1 MSAYDN
7 KYWSHRIAQ
16 LAEKV
21 PETDDLSFFTSEVYR
36 DFTEQGVKDLICGT
50 CTYLRTLGY
59 DISEA
64 QEKERISDMV
74 VTMSTDKNMTAC
86 TNGDSMIIGVNNPLV
101 KYFPNREL
109 RHYAI
114 QGLRV
119 HETAHVLF
127 TDFKTIDMWQA
138 ALSNGNWWPVVP
150 DHAQDPEGAELTQV
164 LSKKEFSKSFAAIA
178 GRLENAI
185 EDGFIEREIKEMYK
199 GLATTEL
206 CTTNDAQLSMAS
218 TFGEF
223 LKAGRSAYS
232 AMFQQVLMYAKY
244 DITMVDDMPEQY
256 SDVFDACMEVVD
268 DVKCERD
275 AKKRLCGVNEI
286 CCILYPLFKEMLTE
300 ESEKQNQQSS
310 GSGNGKPGNGNGG
323 SGSSQNSQGQQNGNG
338 GSQGGSGGSQSNSGN
353 GNGNG
358 NGGSG
363 SSQNSQGQ
371 QNGNG
376 GSQGGSGDSQ
386 SNSGNGNGNGNG
398 GSGSSQ
404 NSQGQQ
410 NGNSGS
416 QGGSGG
422 SQSNSGNGNGNG
434 NGDSGSSQNSQGQ
447 QNGNSGSQS
456 GSSDSQNNSG
466 NGNGN
471 GNGVGSMTAEQLS
484 EALKEA
490 VKQIKQAAK
499 NVGVNNLPDRHNNS
513 ITSQAGKNEDA
524 KKRERSKQGSDNAN
538 GKSNGDSIANAPGA
552 NSGKSDLS
560 AAKCDIE
567 AIERE
572 RKRNVATA
580 QANNEANDKL
590 RQEGKE
596 VGREIG
602 TNIYV
607 RRAAEVPQ
615 SNIETYNRLSA
626 GLLSITKNLERRLKT
641 TIRDEENDDTV
652 AGLPMGSRVE
662 ARLAYHQDGKIFSRK
677 NFPRDNPRLAVGYLC
692 DESGSMSKTA
702 ISASVRTAIILQ
714 DLCERMELPCYI
726 CGFTTEDLKG
736 VDIITYVDMNVDG
749 KDKYRTTGMAS
760 RGGTPTVPAMKY
772 MGKKL
777 MKDSTEK
784 KILIVST
791 DGCSGRG
798 YGETVRDVIKK
809 LQHDGVMVIGAGIG
823 DSKPRIQEEFGSNFL
838 DISNLDAMPKI
849 LCNIVKK
856 NLV

>member
-21 PETDDLSFFTSEVYR
+21 PETDDLSFFASEAYR

-59 DISEA
+59 DITKE
-64 QEKERISDMV
+64 QEEERINDMV
-74 VTMSTDKNMTAC
+74 VMMSTDENMTAC
-86 TNGDSMIIGVNNPLV
+86 TNGDSMIIGVNSSLV

-127 TDFKTIDMWQA
+127 TDFKTIDMWQG

-150 DHAQDPEGAELTQV
+150 DHAQDPDGAELTQV

-178 GRLENAI
+178 GRLQNAI

-223 LKAGRSAYS
+223 LKAGHSAYS

-256 SDVFDACMEVVD
+256 SDIFDACMEVVD

-275 AKKRLCGVNEI
+275 VKKRLCGVNEL
-286 CCILYPLFKEMLTE
+286 CCILYPLFKEMLTKN
-300 ESEKQNQQSS
+300 SEKQNQQSS
-310 GSGNGKPGNGNGG
+310 GSGNGKPGN
-323 SGSSQNSQGQQNGNG
+323 SGFGLPQNSQGQQNGSNG
-338 GSQGGSGGSQSNSGN
+338 QSDPNQNGNGSQNGSGNAQNNSSN

-358 NGGSG
+358 NS
-363 SSQNSQGQ
+363 
-371 QNGNG
+371 
-376 GSQGGSGDSQ
+376 
-386 SNSGNGNGNGNG
+386 
-398 GSGSSQ
+398 
-404 NSQGQQ
+404 
-410 NGNSGS
+410 
-416 QGGSGG
+416 
-422 SQSNSGNGNGNG
+422 
-434 NGDSGSSQNSQGQ
+434 
-447 QNGNSGSQS
+447 
-456 GSSDSQNNSG
+456 
-466 NGNGN
+466 
-471 GNGVGSMTAEQLS
+471 VGSMTAEQLS

-490 VKQIKQAAK
+490 VKQIEQAAK
-499 NVGVNNLPDRHNNS
+499 NVGVNNLPDRHSNS
-513 ITSQAGKNEDA
+513 ITNQAGKNAEA
-524 KKRERSKQGSDNAN
+524 KKRESGKQGSGNNAN
-538 GKSNGDSIANAPGA
+538 GNENGNSNSNSIANAPGA

-560 AAKCDIE
+560 AAKCDIK
-567 AIERE
+567 AIEKA
-572 RKRNVATA
+572 RKKEIATA
-580 QANNEANDKL
+580 QANNEANNQL
-590 RQEGKE
+590 AQEGAKI
-596 VGREIG
+596 GGEIG
-602 TNIYV
+602 TKISV

-615 SNIETYNRLSA
+615 SNIDTYNRLSA
-626 GLLSITKNLERRLKT
+626 GLLSVTKNLERRLKT
-641 TIRDEENDDTV
+641 TIRDEENDDAV

-692 DESGSMSKTA
+692 DESGSMSDKA
-702 ISASVRTAIILQ
+702 IAASVRTAIILQ

-726 CGFTTEDLKG
+726 CGFTTG
-736 VDIITYVDMNVDG
+736 GYSGSVDIITYVDKNVDG

>member
-86 TNGDSMIIGVNNPLV
+86 TDGDSMIIGVNNPLV

-178 GRLENAI
+178 GRIENAI

-371 QNGNG
+371 QNGN
-376 GSQGGSGDSQ
+376 
-386 SNSGNGNGNGNG
+386 
-398 GSGSSQ
+398 
-404 NSQGQQ
+404 
-410 NGNSGS
+410 SGS
-416 QGGSGG
+416 QG
-422 SQSNSGNGNGNG
+422 
-434 NGDSGSSQNSQGQ
+434 
-447 QNGNSGSQS
+447 
-456 GSSDSQNNSG
+456 GSSDSQNNSGNG

-490 VKQIKQAAK
+490 VKQIEQAAK

-626 GLLSITKNLERRLKT
+626 GLLSITKNLERRLKA

-791 DGCSGRG
+791 DGCSGQG

-823 DSKPRIQEEFGSNFL
+823 DSKPRIQEEFGSNYL

>member
-21 PETDDLSFFTSEVYR
+21 PETDDLSFFSSEAYR

-59 DISEA
+59 DITKE
-64 QEKERISDMV
+64 QEEERINDMV
-74 VTMSTDKNMTAC
+74 VMMSTDENMTAC
-86 TNGDSMIIGVNNPLV
+86 TNGDSMIIGVNSSLV

-127 TDFKTIDMWQA
+127 TDFKTIDMWLG
-138 ALSNGNWWPVVP
+138 ALRNGNWWPVVP
-150 DHAQDPEGAELTQV
+150 DHAQDPDGAELTQV

-206 CTTNDAQLSMAS
+206 CTTNDAMLSMAS

-256 SDVFDACMEVVD
+256 SDIFDACMEVVD

-275 AKKRLCGVNEI
+275 VKKRLCGVNEL

-310 GSGNGKPGNGNGG
+310 GSGNGKPGNGNSG

-398 GSGSSQ
+398 GS
-404 NSQGQQ
+404 
-410 NGNSGS
+410 

-434 NGDSGSSQNSQGQ
+434 
-447 QNGNSGSQS
+447 
-456 GSSDSQNNSG
+456 
-466 NGNGN
+466 
-471 GNGVGSMTAEQLS
+471 
-484 EALKEA
+484 
-490 VKQIKQAAK
+490 
-499 NVGVNNLPDRHNNS
+499 
-513 ITSQAGKNEDA
+513 
-524 KKRERSKQGSDNAN
+524 
-538 GKSNGDSIANAPGA
+538 
-552 NSGKSDLS
+552 
-560 AAKCDIE
+560 
-567 AIERE
+567 
-572 RKRNVATA
+572 
-580 QANNEANDKL
+580 
-590 RQEGKE
+590 
-596 VGREIG
+596 
-602 TNIYV
+602 
-607 RRAAEVPQ
+607 
-615 SNIETYNRLSA
+615 
-626 GLLSITKNLERRLKT
+626 
-641 TIRDEENDDTV
+641 
-652 AGLPMGSRVE
+652 
-662 ARLAYHQDGKIFSRK
+662 
-677 NFPRDNPRLAVGYLC
+677 
-692 DESGSMSKTA
+692 TA
-702 ISASVRTAIILQ
+702 IPALRRTLK
-714 DLCERMELPCYI
+714 DSRMVTAALRVAPV
-726 CGFTTEDLKG
+726 TL
-736 VDIITYVDMNVDG
+736 
-749 KDKYRTTGMAS
+749 RTIPETGMETA
-760 RGGTPTVPAMKY
+760 TVSV
-772 MGKKL
+772 L
-777 MKDSTEK
+777 
-784 KILIVST
+784 
-791 DGCSGRG
+791 
-798 YGETVRDVIKK
+798 
-809 LQHDGVMVIGAGIG
+809 
-823 DSKPRIQEEFGSNFL
+823 
-838 DISNLDAMPKI
+838 
-849 LCNIVKK
+849 
-856 NLV
+856 

>member
-21 PETDDLSFFTSEVYR
+21 PETDDLSFFASEAYR

-59 DISEA
+59 DITKE
-64 QEKERISDMV
+64 QEEERINDMV
-74 VTMSTDKNMTAC
+74 VMMSTDKNMTAC

-376 GSQGGSGDSQ
+376 GSQGGSGGSQ

-410 NGNSGS
+410 NGNGGS
-416 QGGSGG
+416 QG
-422 SQSNSGNGNGNG
+422 
-434 NGDSGSSQNSQGQ
+434 
-447 QNGNSGSQS
+447 

-777 MKDSTEK
+777 LKDSTEK

-791 DGCSGRG
+791 DGCSGQG

>member
-21 PETDDLSFFTSEVYR
+21 PETDDLSFFASEAYR

-59 DISEA
+59 DITKE
-64 QEKERISDMV
+64 QEEERINDMV
-74 VTMSTDKNMTAC
+74 VMMSTDENMTAC
-86 TNGDSMIIGVNNPLV
+86 TNGNSMIIGVNSSLV
-101 KYFPNREL
+101 NYFPNREL

-127 TDFKTIDMWQA
+127 TDFKTIDMWLS
-138 ALSNGNWWPVVP
+138 ALRNGNWWPVVP
-150 DHAQDPEGAELTQV
+150 DHAQDPDGAELTQV

-206 CTTNDAQLSMAS
+206 CTTNDAMLSMAS

-256 SDVFDACMEVVD
+256 SDIFDACMEVVD

-275 AKKRLCGVNEI
+275 VKKRLCGVNEL
-286 CCILYPLFKEMLTE
+286 CCILYPLFKEMLTKNT
-300 ESEKQNQQSS
+300 EKQNQQSS
-310 GSGNGKPGNGNGG
+310 GSGNGKPGN
-323 SGSSQNSQGQQNGNG
+323 SGFGLPQNSQGQQNG
-338 GSQGGSGGSQSNSGN
+338 SQNGSGNAQNNSSN

-358 NGGSG
+358 NSV
-363 SSQNSQGQ
+363 
-371 QNGNG
+371 
-376 GSQGGSGDSQ
+376 DT
-386 SNSGNGNGNGNG
+386 
-398 GSGSSQ
+398 
-404 NSQGQQ
+404 
-410 NGNSGS
+410 
-416 QGGSGG
+416 
-422 SQSNSGNGNGNG
+422 
-434 NGDSGSSQNSQGQ
+434 
-447 QNGNSGSQS
+447 
-456 GSSDSQNNSG
+456 
-466 NGNGN
+466 
-471 GNGVGSMTAEQLS
+471 MTAEQLS

-490 VKQIKQAAK
+490 VKQIEQAAK
-499 NVGVNNLPDRHNNS
+499 NVGVNNLPDRHSNS
-513 ITSQAGKNEDA
+513 ITNQASKSKDA
-524 KKRERSKQGSDNAN
+524 KKRESGKQGSGNNAN
-538 GKSNGDSIANAPGA
+538 GNGNGNSIANAPGA

-560 AAKCDIE
+560 AAKCDIK
-567 AIERE
+567 AIEKA
-572 RKRNVATA
+572 RKQEIATA
-580 QANNEANDKL
+580 QANNEANNQL
-590 RQEGKE
+590 AQEGAKI
-596 VGREIG
+596 GSEIG
-602 TNIYV
+602 TKISV

-615 SNIETYNRLSA
+615 SNIDTYNRLSA
-626 GLLSITKNLERRLKT
+626 GLLSVTKNLEHRLKT
-641 TIRDEENDDTV
+641 TIRDEENDDAV

-692 DESGSMSKTA
+692 DESGSMSDEA
-702 ISASVRTAIILQ
+702 IAASVRTAIILQ

-726 CGFTTEDLKG
+726 CGFTTG
-736 VDIITYVDMNVDG
+736 GYSGSVDIITYVDKNVDG

>member
-21 PETDDLSFFTSEVYR
+21 PETDDLSFFSSEAYR

-59 DISEA
+59 DITKE
-64 QEKERISDMV
+64 QEEERINDMV
-74 VTMSTDKNMTAC
+74 VMMSTDENMTAC
-86 TNGDSMIIGVNNPLV
+86 TNGDSMIIGVNNSLV

-127 TDFKTIDMWQA
+127 TDFKTIDMWLG
-138 ALSNGNWWPVVP
+138 ALRNGNWWPVVP
-150 DHAQDPEGAELTQV
+150 DHAQDPDGAELTQV

-206 CTTNDAQLSMAS
+206 CTTNDAMLSMAS

-256 SDVFDACMEVVD
+256 SDIFDACMEVVD

-275 AKKRLCGVNEI
+275 VKKRLCGVNEL
-286 CCILYPLFKEMLTE
+286 CCILYPLFKKMLTKN
-300 ESEKQNQQSS
+300 SEKQNQQSS
-310 GSGNGKPGNGNGG
+310 GSGNGKPGN
-323 SGSSQNSQGQQNGNG
+323 SGFGLPQNSHGQQNGSNG
-338 GSQGGSGGSQSNSGN
+338 QSDPN
-353 GNGNG
+353 
-358 NGGSG
+358 
-363 SSQNSQGQ
+363 

-376 GSQGGSGDSQ
+376 SQNGSGNAQ
-386 SNSGNGNGNGNG
+386 NNSSNGNE
-398 GSGSSQ
+398 
-404 NSQGQQ
+404 
-410 NGNSGS
+410 NGNS
-416 QGGSGG
+416 
-422 SQSNSGNGNGNG
+422 
-434 NGDSGSSQNSQGQ
+434 
-447 QNGNSGSQS
+447 
-456 GSSDSQNNSG
+456 
-466 NGNGN
+466 
-471 GNGVGSMTAEQLS
+471 VGSMTAEQLS

-490 VKQIKQAAK
+490 VKQIEQAAK
-499 NVGVNNLPDRHNNS
+499 NVGVNNLPDRHSKS
-513 ITSQAGKNEDA
+513 ITNQAGKNAEA
-524 KKRERSKQGSDNAN
+524 KKRESVKQGSGNNAN
-538 GKSNGDSIANAPGA
+538 GNGNGNSNSNSIANAPGA

-560 AAKCDIE
+560 AAKCDIK
-567 AIERE
+567 AIEKA
-572 RKRNVATA
+572 RKQEIATA
-580 QANNEANDKL
+580 QANNEANNQL
-590 RQEGKE
+590 AQEGAKI
-596 VGREIG
+596 GSEIG
-602 TNIYV
+602 TKISV

-615 SNIETYNRLSA
+615 SNIDTYNRLSA
-626 GLLSITKNLERRLKT
+626 GLLSVTKNLERRLKT
-641 TIRDEENDDTV
+641 TIRDEENDDAV

-692 DESGSMSKTA
+692 DESGSMSDEA
-702 ISASVRTAIILQ
+702 IAASVRTAIILQ

-726 CGFTTEDLKG
+726 CGFTTG
-736 VDIITYVDMNVDG
+736 GYSGCVDIITYVDKNVDG

>member
-21 PETDDLSFFTSEVYR
+21 PETDDLSFFSSEAYR

-59 DISEA
+59 DITKE
-64 QEKERISDMV
+64 QEEERINDMV
-74 VTMSTDKNMTAC
+74 VMMSTDENMTAC
-86 TNGDSMIIGVNNPLV
+86 TNGDSMIIGVNNSLV
-101 KYFPNREL
+101 QYFPNREL

-127 TDFKTIDMWQA
+127 TDFKTIDMWLS
-138 ALSNGNWWPVVP
+138 ALRNGNWWPVVP
-150 DHAQDPEGAELTQV
+150 DHAQYPDGAELTQV

-206 CTTNDAQLSMAS
+206 CTTNDAMLSMAS

-256 SDVFDACMEVVD
+256 SDIFDACMEVVD

-275 AKKRLCGVNEI
+275 VKKRLCGVNEL
-286 CCILYPLFKEMLTE
+286 CCILYPLFKEMLTKNT
-300 ESEKQNQQSS
+300 EKQNQQSS
-310 GSGNGKPGNGNGG
+310 GSGNGKPGN
-323 SGSSQNSQGQQNGNG
+323 SGFGLPQNSQGQQNGSNG
-338 GSQGGSGGSQSNSGN
+338 QSDPNQNGNGSQNGSGNAQNNSSN

-358 NGGSG
+358 NSV
-363 SSQNSQGQ
+363 
-371 QNGNG
+371 
-376 GSQGGSGDSQ
+376 D
-386 SNSGNGNGNGNG
+386 
-398 GSGSSQ
+398 
-404 NSQGQQ
+404 
-410 NGNSGS
+410 
-416 QGGSGG
+416 
-422 SQSNSGNGNGNG
+422 
-434 NGDSGSSQNSQGQ
+434 
-447 QNGNSGSQS
+447 
-456 GSSDSQNNSG
+456 
-466 NGNGN
+466 
-471 GNGVGSMTAEQLS
+471 SMTAEQLS

-490 VKQIKQAAK
+490 VKQIEQAAK
-499 NVGVNNLPDRHNNS
+499 NVGVNNLPDRHSNS
-513 ITSQAGKNEDA
+513 ITNQASKSKDA
-524 KKRERSKQGSDNAN
+524 KKRESGKQGSGNNAN
-538 GKSNGDSIANAPGA
+538 GNGNGNSNSIANAPGA

-560 AAKCDIE
+560 AAKCDIK
-567 AIERE
+567 AIEKA
-572 RKRNVATA
+572 RKQEIATA
-580 QANNEANDKL
+580 QANNEANNQL
-590 RQEGKE
+590 AQEGAKI
-596 VGREIG
+596 GSEIG
-602 TNIYV
+602 TKISV

-615 SNIETYNRLSA
+615 SNIDTYNRLSA
-626 GLLSITKNLERRLKT
+626 GLLSVTKNLERRLKT
-641 TIRDEENDDTV
+641 TIRDEENDDAV

-692 DESGSMSKTA
+692 DESGSMSDEA
-702 ISASVRTAIILQ
+702 IAASVRTAIILQ
-714 DLCERMELPCYI
+714 DLCERMELPCYV
-726 CGFTTEDLKG
+726 CGFTTG
-736 VDIITYVDMNVDG
+736 GYSGSVDIITYVDKNVDG

>member
-7 KYWSHRIAQ
+7 KYWSHRISQ

-21 PETDDLSFFTSEVYR
+21 PETDDLSFFSSEAYR

-59 DISEA
+59 DITKE
-64 QEKERISDMV
+64 QEEERINDMV
-74 VTMSTDKNMTAC
+74 VMMSTDENMTAC
-86 TNGDSMIIGVNNPLV
+86 TNGDSMIIGVNNSLV

-127 TDFKTIDMWQA
+127 TDFKTIDMWLG
-138 ALSNGNWWPVVP
+138 ALRNGNWWPVVP
-150 DHAQDPEGAELTQV
+150 DHAQDPDGAELTQV

-206 CTTNDAQLSMAS
+206 CTTNDAMLSMAS

-256 SDVFDACMEVVD
+256 SDIFDACIEVVD

-275 AKKRLCGVNEI
+275 VKKRLCGVNEL
-286 CCILYPLFKEMLTE
+286 CCILYPLFKEMLTKN
-300 ESEKQNQQSS
+300 SEKQNQQSS
-310 GSGNGKPGNGNGG
+310 GSGNGKPGN
-323 SGSSQNSQGQQNGNG
+323 SGFGLPQNSQGQQNGSNG
-338 GSQGGSGGSQSNSGN
+338 QSDPNQNGNGSQNGSGNAQNNSSN

-358 NGGSG
+358 NS
-363 SSQNSQGQ
+363 
-371 QNGNG
+371 
-376 GSQGGSGDSQ
+376 
-386 SNSGNGNGNGNG
+386 
-398 GSGSSQ
+398 
-404 NSQGQQ
+404 
-410 NGNSGS
+410 
-416 QGGSGG
+416 
-422 SQSNSGNGNGNG
+422 
-434 NGDSGSSQNSQGQ
+434 
-447 QNGNSGSQS
+447 
-456 GSSDSQNNSG
+456 
-466 NGNGN
+466 
-471 GNGVGSMTAEQLS
+471 VGSMTAEQLS
-484 EALKEA
+484 EALKEV
-490 VKQIKQAAK
+490 VKQIEQAAK
-499 NVGVNNLPDRHNNS
+499 NVGVNNLPDRHSNS
-513 ITSQAGKNEDA
+513 ITNQVSKSKDA
-524 KKRERSKQGSDNAN
+524 KKRESGKQGSGDNAN
-538 GKSNGDSIANAPGA
+538 GNGNGNSNSNSNSIANAPGA

-560 AAKCDIE
+560 AAKCDIK
-567 AIERE
+567 AIEKA
-572 RKRNVATA
+572 RKQEIATA
-580 QANNEANDKL
+580 QANNEANNQL
-590 RQEGKE
+590 AQEGAKI
-596 VGREIG
+596 GSEIG
-602 TNIYV
+602 TKISV

-615 SNIETYNRLSA
+615 SNIDTYNRLSA
-626 GLLSITKNLERRLKT
+626 GLLSVTKNLERRLKT
-641 TIRDEENDDTV
+641 TIRDEENDDAV

-692 DESGSMSKTA
+692 DESGSMSDKA
-702 ISASVRTAIILQ
+702 IAASVRTAIILQ

-726 CGFTTEDLKG
+726 CGFTTG
-736 VDIITYVDMNVDG
+736 GYSGSVDIITYVDKNVDG

>member
-310 GSGNGKPGNGNGG
+310 GSGNGKPGNGN
-323 SGSSQNSQGQQNGNG
+323 S
-338 GSQGGSGGSQSNSGN
+338 
-353 GNGNG
+353 
-358 NGGSG
+358 GSG

-376 GSQGGSGDSQ
+376 GSQGGSGD
-386 SNSGNGNGNGNG
+386 
-398 GSGSSQ
+398 
-404 NSQGQQ
+404 
-410 NGNSGS
+410 
-416 QGGSGG
+416 

>member
-310 GSGNGKPGNGNGG
+310 GSGNGKPGNGNSG

-338 GSQGGSGGSQSNSGN
+338 
-353 GNGNG
+353 
-358 NGGSG
+358 
-363 SSQNSQGQ
+363 
-371 QNGNG
+371 
-376 GSQGGSGDSQ
+376 
-386 SNSGNGNGNGNG
+386 
-398 GSGSSQ
+398 
-404 NSQGQQ
+404 
-410 NGNSGS
+410 GS

-580 QANNEANDKL
+580 QANDEANDKL

>member
-21 PETDDLSFFTSEVYR
+21 PETDDLSFFASEAYR

-59 DISEA
+59 DITKE
-64 QEKERISDMV
+64 QEEERINDMV
-74 VTMSTDKNMTAC
+74 VMMSTDENMTAC
-86 TNGDSMIIGVNNPLV
+86 TNGDSMIIGVNNSLV

-127 TDFKTIDMWQA
+127 TDFKTIDMWLG
-138 ALSNGNWWPVVP
+138 ALRNGNWWPVVP

-310 GSGNGKPGNGNGG
+310 GSGNGKPGN
-323 SGSSQNSQGQQNGNG
+323 SGFGLPQNSQGQQNGSNG
-338 GSQGGSGGSQSNSGN
+338 QSDPNQNGNGSQNGSGNAQNNSSN

-358 NGGSG
+358 NS
-363 SSQNSQGQ
+363 
-371 QNGNG
+371 
-376 GSQGGSGDSQ
+376 
-386 SNSGNGNGNGNG
+386 
-398 GSGSSQ
+398 
-404 NSQGQQ
+404 
-410 NGNSGS
+410 
-416 QGGSGG
+416 
-422 SQSNSGNGNGNG
+422 
-434 NGDSGSSQNSQGQ
+434 
-447 QNGNSGSQS
+447 
-456 GSSDSQNNSG
+456 
-466 NGNGN
+466 
-471 GNGVGSMTAEQLS
+471 VGSMTAEQLS

-490 VKQIKQAAK
+490 VKQIEQAAK
-499 NVGVNNLPDRHNNS
+499 NVGVNNLPDRHSNS
-513 ITSQAGKNEDA
+513 ITNQAGKNAEA
-524 KKRERSKQGSDNAN
+524 KKRESVKQGSGNNAN
-538 GKSNGDSIANAPGA
+538 GNGNGNSNSNSIANAPGA

-560 AAKCDIE
+560 AAKCDIK
-567 AIERE
+567 AIEKA
-572 RKRNVATA
+572 RKQEIATA
-580 QANNEANDKL
+580 QANNEANNQL
-590 RQEGKE
+590 AQEGAKI
-596 VGREIG
+596 GSEIG
-602 TNIYV
+602 TKISV

-615 SNIETYNRLSA
+615 SNIDTYNRLSA
-626 GLLSITKNLERRLKT
+626 GLLSVTKNLERRLKT
-641 TIRDEENDDTV
+641 TIRDEENDDAV

-692 DESGSMSKTA
+692 DESGSMSDEA
-702 ISASVRTAIILQ
+702 IAASVRTAIILQ

-726 CGFTTEDLKG
+726 CGFTTG
-736 VDIITYVDMNVDG
+736 GYSGSVDIITYVDKNVDG

-849 LCNIVKK
+849 LCSIVKK

>member
-21 PETDDLSFFTSEVYR
+21 PETDDLSFFSSEAYR

-59 DISEA
+59 DITKE
-64 QEKERISDMV
+64 QEEERINDMV
-74 VTMSTDKNMTAC
+74 VMMSTDENMTAC
-86 TNGDSMIIGVNNPLV
+86 TNGDSMIIGVNNSLV

-127 TDFKTIDMWQA
+127 TDFKTIDMWLG
-138 ALSNGNWWPVVP
+138 ALRNGNWWPVVP
-150 DHAQDPEGAELTQV
+150 DHAQDPDGAELTQV

-206 CTTNDAQLSMAS
+206 CTTNDAMLSMAS

-256 SDVFDACMEVVD
+256 SDIFDACMEVVD

-275 AKKRLCGVNEI
+275 VKKRLCGVNEL
-286 CCILYPLFKEMLTE
+286 CCILYPLFKEMLTKN
-300 ESEKQNQQSS
+300 SEKQNQQSS
-310 GSGNGKPGNGNGG
+310 GSGNGKPGN
-323 SGSSQNSQGQQNGNG
+323 SGFGLPQNSQGQQNGSNG
-338 GSQGGSGGSQSNSGN
+338 QRTPTRTVTALRTAPATLRTIPVTGM
-353 GNGNG
+353 
-358 NGGSG
+358 
-363 SSQNSQGQ
+363 
-371 QNGNG
+371 
-376 GSQGGSGDSQ
+376 D
-386 SNSGNGNGNGNG
+386 
-398 GSGSSQ
+398 
-404 NSQGQQ
+404 
-410 NGNSGS
+410 GNSV
-416 QGGSGG
+416 
-422 SQSNSGNGNGNG
+422 
-434 NGDSGSSQNSQGQ
+434 D
-447 QNGNSGSQS
+447 
-456 GSSDSQNNSG
+456 
-466 NGNGN
+466 
-471 GNGVGSMTAEQLS
+471 SMTAEQLS

-490 VKQIKQAAK
+490 VKQIEQAAK
-499 NVGVNNLPDRHNNS
+499 NVGVNNLPDRHSNS
-513 ITSQAGKNEDA
+513 ITNQASKSKDA
-524 KKRERSKQGSDNAN
+524 KKRESGKQGSGNNAN
-538 GKSNGDSIANAPGA
+538 GNGNGNGNSNSIANAPGA

-560 AAKCDIE
+560 AAKCDIK
-567 AIERE
+567 AIEKA
-572 RKRNVATA
+572 RKQEIATA
-580 QANNEANDKL
+580 QANNEANNQL
-590 RQEGKE
+590 AQEGAKI
-596 VGREIG
+596 GSEIG
-602 TNIYV
+602 TRISV

-615 SNIETYNRLSA
+615 SNIDTYNRLSA
-626 GLLSITKNLERRLKT
+626 GLLSVTKNLERRLKT
-641 TIRDEENDDTV
+641 TIRDEENDDAV

-692 DESGSMSKTA
+692 DESGSMSDEA
-702 ISASVRTAIILQ
+702 IAASVRTAIILQ
-714 DLCERMELPCYI
+714 DLCERMELPCYV
-726 CGFTTEDLKG
+726 CGFTTG
-736 VDIITYVDMNVDG
+736 GYSGSVDIITYVDKNVDG

>member
-21 PETDDLSFFTSEVYR
+21 PETDDLSFFASEAYR

-59 DISEA
+59 DITKE
-64 QEKERISDMV
+64 QEEERINDMV
-74 VTMSTDKNMTAC
+74 VMMSTDENMTAC
-86 TNGDSMIIGVNNPLV
+86 TNGDSMIIGVNNSLV

-127 TDFKTIDMWQA
+127 TDFKTIDMWLG

-150 DHAQDPEGAELTQV
+150 DHAQDPDGAELTQV

-371 QNGNG
+371 QNGN
-376 GSQGGSGDSQ
+376 
-386 SNSGNGNGNGNG
+386 
-398 GSGSSQ
+398 
-404 NSQGQQ
+404 
-410 NGNSGS
+410 SGS
-416 QGGSGG
+416 QSGSGG
-422 SQSNSGNGNGNG
+422 SQS
-434 NGDSGSSQNSQGQ
+434 
-447 QNGNSGSQS
+447 
-456 GSSDSQNNSG
+456 NSG

-791 DGCSGRG
+791 DGCSGQG

>member
-21 PETDDLSFFTSEVYR
+21 PETDDLSFFASEAYR

-59 DISEA
+59 DITKE
-64 QEKERISDMV
+64 QEEERINDMV
-74 VTMSTDKNMTAC
+74 VMMSTDENMTVC
-86 TNGDSMIIGVNNPLV
+86 TNGNSMIIGVNSSLV
-101 KYFPNREL
+101 NYFPNREL

-127 TDFKTIDMWQA
+127 TDFKTIDMWLS
-138 ALSNGNWWPVVP
+138 ALRNGNWWPVVP
-150 DHAQDPEGAELTQV
+150 DHAQDPDGAELTQV

-206 CTTNDAQLSMAS
+206 CTTNDAMLSMAS

-256 SDVFDACMEVVD
+256 SDIFDACMEVVD

-275 AKKRLCGVNEI
+275 VKKRLCGVNEL
-286 CCILYPLFKEMLTE
+286 CCILYPLFKEMLTKNT
-300 ESEKQNQQSS
+300 EKQNQQSS
-310 GSGNGKPGNGNGG
+310 GSGNGKPGN
-323 SGSSQNSQGQQNGNG
+323 SGFGLPQNSQGQQNG
-338 GSQGGSGGSQSNSGN
+338 SGNAQNNSSN

-358 NGGSG
+358 KS
-363 SSQNSQGQ
+363 
-371 QNGNG
+371 
-376 GSQGGSGDSQ
+376 
-386 SNSGNGNGNGNG
+386 
-398 GSGSSQ
+398 
-404 NSQGQQ
+404 
-410 NGNSGS
+410 
-416 QGGSGG
+416 
-422 SQSNSGNGNGNG
+422 
-434 NGDSGSSQNSQGQ
+434 
-447 QNGNSGSQS
+447 
-456 GSSDSQNNSG
+456 
-466 NGNGN
+466 
-471 GNGVGSMTAEQLS
+471 VGSMTAEQLS

-490 VKQIKQAAK
+490 VKQIEQAAK
-499 NVGVNNLPDRHNNS
+499 NVGVNNLPDRHSNS
-513 ITSQAGKNEDA
+513 ITNQASKSKDA
-524 KKRERSKQGSDNAN
+524 KKRESGKQGSGNNAN
-538 GKSNGDSIANAPGA
+538 GNGNGNSIANAPGA

-560 AAKCDIE
+560 AAKCDIK
-567 AIERE
+567 AIEKA
-572 RKRNVATA
+572 RKQEIATA
-580 QANNEANDKL
+580 QANNEANNQL
-590 RQEGKE
+590 AQEGAKI
-596 VGREIG
+596 GSEIG
-602 TNIYV
+602 TKISV

-615 SNIETYNRLSA
+615 SNIDTYNRLSA
-626 GLLSITKNLERRLKT
+626 GLLSVTKNLERRLKT
-641 TIRDEENDDTV
+641 TIRDEENDDAV

-692 DESGSMSKTA
+692 DESGSMSDKA
-702 ISASVRTAIILQ
+702 IAASVRTAIILQ

-726 CGFTTEDLKG
+726 CGFTTG
-736 VDIITYVDMNVDG
+736 GYSGSVDIITYVDKNVDG

-798 YGETVRDVIKK
+798 YGETVRDAIKK

>member
-86 TNGDSMIIGVNNPLV
+86 TDGDSMIIGVNNPLV

-178 GRLENAI
+178 GRIENAI

-232 AMFQQVLMYAKY
+232 AMFQQVLVYAKY

-256 SDVFDACMEVVD
+256 SDIFDACMEVVD

-275 AKKRLCGVNEI
+275 VKKRLCGVNEL

-323 SGSSQNSQGQQNGNG
+323 SGSSQNSQGQQNGN
-338 GSQGGSGGSQSNSGN
+338 
-353 GNGNG
+353 
-358 NGGSG
+358 
-363 SSQNSQGQ
+363 
-371 QNGNG
+371 
-376 GSQGGSGDSQ
+376 
-386 SNSGNGNGNGNG
+386 
-398 GSGSSQ
+398 
-404 NSQGQQ
+404 
-410 NGNSGS
+410 SGS
-416 QGGSGG
+416 QG
-422 SQSNSGNGNGNG
+422 
-434 NGDSGSSQNSQGQ
+434 
-447 QNGNSGSQS
+447 
-456 GSSDSQNNSG
+456 GSSDSQNNSGNG

-490 VKQIKQAAK
+490 VKQIEQAAK

-791 DGCSGRG
+791 DGCSGQG

-823 DSKPRIQEEFGSNFL
+823 DSKPRIQEEFGSNYL

>member
-300 ESEKQNQQSS
+300 ESEKQNQQSP

-358 NGGSG
+358 NG
-363 SSQNSQGQ
+363 
-371 QNGNG
+371 
-376 GSQGGSGDSQ
+376 D
-386 SNSGNGNGNGNG
+386 
-398 GSGSSQ
+398 SGSSQ

-580 QANNEANDKL
+580 QANNEVNDKL

>member
-300 ESEKQNQQSS
+300 ESKKQNQQSS

-358 NGGSG
+358 NGG
-363 SSQNSQGQ
+363 
-371 QNGNG
+371 
-376 GSQGGSGDSQ
+376 
-386 SNSGNGNGNGNG
+386 
-398 GSGSSQ
+398 
-404 NSQGQQ
+404 
-410 NGNSGS
+410 
-416 QGGSGG
+416 
-422 SQSNSGNGNGNG
+422 
-434 NGDSGSSQNSQGQ
+434 SGSSQNSQGQ

-552 NSGKSDLS
+552 NSGKADLS

-777 MKDSTEK
+777 LKDSTEK

-823 DSKPRIQEEFGSNFL
+823 DSKPRIQEEFGDNFL
-838 DISNLDAMPKI
+838 DISNLDEMPKI

>member
-21 PETDDLSFFTSEVYR
+21 PETDDLSFFSSEAYR

-59 DISEA
+59 DITKE
-64 QEKERISDMV
+64 QEEERINDMV
-74 VTMSTDKNMTAC
+74 VMMSTDENMTAC
-86 TNGDSMIIGVNNPLV
+86 TNGDSMIIGVNNSLV

-127 TDFKTIDMWQA
+127 TDFKTIDMWLG
-138 ALSNGNWWPVVP
+138 ALRNGNWWPVVP
-150 DHAQDPEGAELTQV
+150 DHAQDPDGAELTQV

-206 CTTNDAQLSMAS
+206 CTTNDAMLSMAS

-256 SDVFDACMEVVD
+256 SDIFDACMEVVD

-275 AKKRLCGVNEI
+275 VKKRLCGVNEL
-286 CCILYPLFKEMLTE
+286 CCILYPLFKEMLTKN
-300 ESEKQNQQSS
+300 SEKQNQQSS
-310 GSGNGKPGNGNGG
+310 GSGNGKPGN
-323 SGSSQNSQGQQNGNG
+323 SGFGLPQNSQGQQNGSNG
-338 GSQGGSGGSQSNSGN
+338 QSDPNQNGNGSQNGSGNAQNNSSN

-358 NGGSG
+358 KS
-363 SSQNSQGQ
+363 
-371 QNGNG
+371 
-376 GSQGGSGDSQ
+376 
-386 SNSGNGNGNGNG
+386 
-398 GSGSSQ
+398 
-404 NSQGQQ
+404 
-410 NGNSGS
+410 
-416 QGGSGG
+416 
-422 SQSNSGNGNGNG
+422 
-434 NGDSGSSQNSQGQ
+434 
-447 QNGNSGSQS
+447 
-456 GSSDSQNNSG
+456 
-466 NGNGN
+466 
-471 GNGVGSMTAEQLS
+471 VGSMTAEQLS

-490 VKQIKQAAK
+490 VKQIEQAAK
-499 NVGVNNLPDRHNNS
+499 NVGVNNLPDRHSNS
-513 ITSQAGKNEDA
+513 ITNQVSKSKDA
-524 KKRERSKQGSDNAN
+524 KKRESGKQGSGDNAN
-538 GKSNGDSIANAPGA
+538 GNGNGNGNSNSNSIANAPGA

-560 AAKCDIE
+560 AAKCDIK
-567 AIERE
+567 AIEKA
-572 RKRNVATA
+572 RKQEIATA
-580 QANNEANDKL
+580 QANNEANNQL
-590 RQEGKE
+590 AQEGAKI
-596 VGREIG
+596 GSEIG
-602 TNIYV
+602 TKISV

-615 SNIETYNRLSA
+615 SNIDTYNRLSA
-626 GLLSITKNLERRLKT
+626 GLLSVTKNLERRLKT
-641 TIRDEENDDTV
+641 TIRDEENDDAV

-692 DESGSMSKTA
+692 DESGSMSDKA
-702 ISASVRTAIILQ
+702 IAASVRTAIILQ

-726 CGFTTEDLKG
+726 CGFTTG
-736 VDIITYVDMNVDG
+736 GYSGSVDIITYVDKNVDG

>member
-21 PETDDLSFFTSEVYR
+21 PETDDLSFFSSEAYR

-59 DISEA
+59 DITKE
-64 QEKERISDMV
+64 QEEERINDMV
-74 VTMSTDKNMTAC
+74 VMMSTDENMTAC
-86 TNGDSMIIGVNNPLV
+86 TNGDSMIIGVNSSLV

-127 TDFKTIDMWQA
+127 TDFKTIDMWLG
-138 ALSNGNWWPVVP
+138 ALRNGNWWPVVP
-150 DHAQDPEGAELTQV
+150 DHAQDPDGAELTQV

-206 CTTNDAQLSMAS
+206 CTTNDAMLSMAS

-223 LKAGRSAYS
+223 LKAGHSAYS

-256 SDVFDACMEVVD
+256 SDIFDACMEVVD

-275 AKKRLCGVNEI
+275 VKKRLCGVNEL
-286 CCILYPLFKEMLTE
+286 CCILYPLFKEMLTKN
-300 ESEKQNQQSS
+300 SEKQNQQSS
-310 GSGNGKPGNGNGG
+310 GSGNGKPGN
-323 SGSSQNSQGQQNGNG
+323 SGFGLPQNSQGQQNGSNG
-338 GSQGGSGGSQSNSGN
+338 QSDPN
-353 GNGNG
+353 
-358 NGGSG
+358 
-363 SSQNSQGQ
+363 

-376 GSQGGSGDSQ
+376 SQNGSGNAQ
-386 SNSGNGNGNGNG
+386 NNSSNGNE
-398 GSGSSQ
+398 
-404 NSQGQQ
+404 
-410 NGNSGS
+410 NGNS
-416 QGGSGG
+416 
-422 SQSNSGNGNGNG
+422 
-434 NGDSGSSQNSQGQ
+434 
-447 QNGNSGSQS
+447 
-456 GSSDSQNNSG
+456 
-466 NGNGN
+466 
-471 GNGVGSMTAEQLS
+471 VGSMTAEQLS

-490 VKQIKQAAK
+490 VKQIEQAAK
-499 NVGVNNLPDRHNNS
+499 NVGVNNLPDRHSKS
-513 ITSQAGKNEDA
+513 ITNQAGKNAEA
-524 KKRERSKQGSDNAN
+524 KKRESGKQGSGNNAN
-538 GKSNGDSIANAPGA
+538 RNGNGNSNSNSIANAPGA

-560 AAKCDIE
+560 AAKCDIK
-567 AIERE
+567 AIEKA
-572 RKRNVATA
+572 RKQEIATA
-580 QANNEANDKL
+580 QANNEANNQL
-590 RQEGKE
+590 AQEGAKI
-596 VGREIG
+596 GSEIG
-602 TNIYV
+602 TKISV

-615 SNIETYNRLSA
+615 SNIDTYNRLSA
-626 GLLSITKNLERRLKT
+626 GLLSVTKNLERRLKT
-641 TIRDEENDDTV
+641 TIRDEENDDAV

-692 DESGSMSKTA
+692 DESGSMSDKA
-702 ISASVRTAIILQ
+702 IAASVRTAIILQ

-726 CGFTTEDLKG
+726 CGFTTG
-736 VDIITYVDMNVDG
+736 GYSGSVDIITYVDKNVDG

>member
-21 PETDDLSFFTSEVYR
+21 PETDDLSFFASEAYR

-59 DISEA
+59 DITKE
-64 QEKERISDMV
+64 QEEERINDMV
-74 VTMSTDKNMTAC
+74 VMMSTDENMTAC
-86 TNGDSMIIGVNNPLV
+86 TNGDSMIIGVNNSLV

-127 TDFKTIDMWQA
+127 TDFKTIDMWLG

-150 DHAQDPEGAELTQV
+150 DHAQDPDGAELTQV

-206 CTTNDAQLSMAS
+206 CTTNDAMLSMAS

-256 SDVFDACMEVVD
+256 SDIFDASMEVVD

-275 AKKRLCGVNEI
+275 VKKRLCGVNEL
-286 CCILYPLFKEMLTE
+286 CCILYPLFKEMLTKN
-300 ESEKQNQQSS
+300 SEKQNQQSS
-310 GSGNGKPGNGNGG
+310 GSGNGKPGN
-323 SGSSQNSQGQQNGNG
+323 SGFGLPQNSQGQQNGSNG
-338 GSQGGSGGSQSNSGN
+338 QSDPN
-353 GNGNG
+353 
-358 NGGSG
+358 
-363 SSQNSQGQ
+363 

-376 GSQGGSGDSQ
+376 SQNGSGNAQ
-386 SNSGNGNGNGNG
+386 NNSSNGNE
-398 GSGSSQ
+398 
-404 NSQGQQ
+404 
-410 NGNSGS
+410 NGNS
-416 QGGSGG
+416 
-422 SQSNSGNGNGNG
+422 
-434 NGDSGSSQNSQGQ
+434 
-447 QNGNSGSQS
+447 
-456 GSSDSQNNSG
+456 
-466 NGNGN
+466 
-471 GNGVGSMTAEQLS
+471 VGSMTAEQLS

-490 VKQIKQAAK
+490 VKQIEQAAK
-499 NVGVNNLPDRHNNS
+499 NVGVNNLPDRHSKS
-513 ITSQAGKNEDA
+513 ITNQAGKNAEA
-524 KKRERSKQGSDNAN
+524 KKRESGKQRSGNNAN
-538 GKSNGDSIANAPGA
+538 GNGNGNSNSNSIANAPGA

-560 AAKCDIE
+560 AAKCDIK
-567 AIERE
+567 AIEKA
-572 RKRNVATA
+572 RKQEIATA
-580 QANNEANDKL
+580 QANNEANNQL
-590 RQEGKE
+590 AQEGAKI
-596 VGREIG
+596 GSEIG
-602 TNIYV
+602 TKISV

-615 SNIETYNRLSA
+615 SNIDTYNRLSA
-626 GLLSITKNLERRLKT
+626 GLLSVTKNLERRLKT
-641 TIRDEENDDTV
+641 TIRDEENDDAV

-692 DESGSMSKTA
+692 DESGSMSDKA
-702 ISASVRTAIILQ
+702 IAASVRTAIILQ

-726 CGFTTEDLKG
+726 CGFTTG
-736 VDIITYVDMNVDG
+736 GYSGSVDIITYVDKNVDG

>member
-21 PETDDLSFFTSEVYR
+21 PETDDLSFFSSEAYR

-59 DISEA
+59 DITKE
-64 QEKERISDMV
+64 QEEERINDMV
-74 VTMSTDKNMTAC
+74 VMMSTDENMTAC
-86 TNGDSMIIGVNNPLV
+86 TNGDSMIIGVNSSLV

-127 TDFKTIDMWQA
+127 TDFKTIDMWLG
-138 ALSNGNWWPVVP
+138 ALRNGNWWPVVP
-150 DHAQDPEGAELTQV
+150 DHAQDPDGAELTQV

-206 CTTNDAQLSMAS
+206 CTTNDAMLSMAS

-232 AMFQQVLMYAKY
+232 AMFQQVLIYAKY

-256 SDVFDACMEVVD
+256 SDIFDACMEVVD

-275 AKKRLCGVNEI
+275 VKKRLCGVNEL
-286 CCILYPLFKEMLTE
+286 CCILYPLFKEMLTKNT
-300 ESEKQNQQSS
+300 EKQNQQSS
-310 GSGNGKPGNGNGG
+310 GSGNGKPGN
-323 SGSSQNSQGQQNGNG
+323 SGFGLPQNSQGQQNGSNG
-338 GSQGGSGGSQSNSGN
+338 QSAPNQNGNAQNNSSN

-358 NGGSG
+358 KS
-363 SSQNSQGQ
+363 
-371 QNGNG
+371 
-376 GSQGGSGDSQ
+376 
-386 SNSGNGNGNGNG
+386 
-398 GSGSSQ
+398 
-404 NSQGQQ
+404 
-410 NGNSGS
+410 
-416 QGGSGG
+416 
-422 SQSNSGNGNGNG
+422 
-434 NGDSGSSQNSQGQ
+434 
-447 QNGNSGSQS
+447 
-456 GSSDSQNNSG
+456 
-466 NGNGN
+466 
-471 GNGVGSMTAEQLS
+471 VGSMTAEQLS

-490 VKQIKQAAK
+490 VKQIEQAAK
-499 NVGVNNLPDRHNNS
+499 NVGVNNLPDRHSNS
-513 ITSQAGKNEDA
+513 ITNQASKSKDA
-524 KKRERSKQGSDNAN
+524 KKRESGKQGSGNNAN
-538 GKSNGDSIANAPGA
+538 GNGNGNGNSNSIANAPGA

-560 AAKCDIE
+560 AAKCDIK
-567 AIERE
+567 AIEKA
-572 RKRNVATA
+572 RKQEIATA
-580 QANNEANDKL
+580 QANNEANNQL
-590 RQEGKE
+590 AQEGAKI
-596 VGREIG
+596 GSEIG
-602 TNIYV
+602 TKISV

-615 SNIETYNRLSA
+615 SNIDTYNRLSA
-626 GLLSITKNLERRLKT
+626 GLLSVTKNFERRLKT
-641 TIRDEENDDTV
+641 TIRDEENDDAV

-692 DESGSMSKTA
+692 DESGSMSDKA
-702 ISASVRTAIILQ
+702 IAASVRTAIILQ

-726 CGFTTEDLKG
+726 CGFTTG
-736 VDIITYVDMNVDG
+736 GYSGSVDIITYVDKNVDG

>member
-21 PETDDLSFFTSEVYR
+21 PETDDLSFFSSEAYR

-59 DISEA
+59 DITKE
-64 QEKERISDMV
+64 QEEERINDMV
-74 VTMSTDKNMTAC
+74 VMMSTDENMTAC
-86 TNGDSMIIGVNNPLV
+86 TNGDSMIIGVNNSLV

-127 TDFKTIDMWQA
+127 TDFKTIDMWLG
-138 ALSNGNWWPVVP
+138 ALRNGNWWPVVP
-150 DHAQDPEGAELTQV
+150 DHAQDPDGAELTQV

-206 CTTNDAQLSMAS
+206 CTTNDAMLSMAS

-256 SDVFDACMEVVD
+256 SDIFDACMEVVD

-275 AKKRLCGVNEI
+275 VKKRLCGVNEL
-286 CCILYPLFKEMLTE
+286 CCILYPLFKEMLTKN
-300 ESEKQNQQSS
+300 SEKQNQQSS
-310 GSGNGKPGNGNGG
+310 GSGNGKPGN
-323 SGSSQNSQGQQNGNG
+323 SGFGLPQNSQGQQNGSNG
-338 GSQGGSGGSQSNSGN
+338 QSDPNQNGNGSQNGSGNAQNNSSN

-358 NGGSG
+358 NS
-363 SSQNSQGQ
+363 
-371 QNGNG
+371 
-376 GSQGGSGDSQ
+376 
-386 SNSGNGNGNGNG
+386 
-398 GSGSSQ
+398 
-404 NSQGQQ
+404 
-410 NGNSGS
+410 
-416 QGGSGG
+416 
-422 SQSNSGNGNGNG
+422 
-434 NGDSGSSQNSQGQ
+434 
-447 QNGNSGSQS
+447 
-456 GSSDSQNNSG
+456 
-466 NGNGN
+466 
-471 GNGVGSMTAEQLS
+471 VGSMTAEQLS
-484 EALKEA
+484 EALKEV
-490 VKQIKQAAK
+490 VKQIEQAAK
-499 NVGVNNLPDRHNNS
+499 NVGVNNLPDRHSNS
-513 ITSQAGKNEDA
+513 ITNQVSKSKDA
-524 KKRERSKQGSDNAN
+524 KKRESGKQGSGDNAN
-538 GKSNGDSIANAPGA
+538 GNGNGNGNSNSNSIANAPGA

-560 AAKCDIE
+560 AAKCDIK
-567 AIERE
+567 AIEKA
-572 RKRNVATA
+572 RKQEIATA
-580 QANNEANDKL
+580 QANNEANNQL
-590 RQEGKE
+590 AQEGAKI
-596 VGREIG
+596 GSEIG
-602 TNIYV
+602 TKISV

-615 SNIETYNRLSA
+615 SNIDTYNRLSA
-626 GLLSITKNLERRLKT
+626 GLLSVTKNLERRLKT
-641 TIRDEENDDTV
+641 TIRDEENDDAV

-692 DESGSMSKTA
+692 DESGSMSDEA
-702 ISASVRTAIILQ
+702 IAASVRTAIILQ

-726 CGFTTEDLKG
+726 CGFTTG
-736 VDIITYVDMNVDG
+736 GYSGSVDIITYVDKNVDG

>member
-310 GSGNGKPGNGNGG
+310 GSGNGKPGNGNSG

-398 GSGSSQ
+398 GY
-404 NSQGQQ
+404 
-410 NGNSGS
+410 

-434 NGDSGSSQNSQGQ
+434 NGGSGSSQNSQGQ

>member
-21 PETDDLSFFTSEVYR
+21 PETDDLSFFASEAYR

-59 DISEA
+59 DITKE
-64 QEKERISDMV
+64 QEEERINDMV
-74 VTMSTDKNMTAC
+74 VMMSTDENMTAC
-86 TNGDSMIIGVNNPLV
+86 TNGDSMIIGVNNSLV

-127 TDFKTIDMWQA
+127 TDFKTIDMWLG

-150 DHAQDPEGAELTQV
+150 DHAQDPDGAELTQV

-206 CTTNDAQLSMAS
+206 CTTNDAMLSMAS

-232 AMFQQVLMYAKY
+232 AMFQQVLVYAKY

-256 SDVFDACMEVVD
+256 SDIFDACMEVVD

-275 AKKRLCGVNEI
+275 VKKRLCGVNEL
-286 CCILYPLFKEMLTE
+286 CCILYPLFKEMLKKN
-300 ESEKQNQQSS
+300 SEKQNQQSS
-310 GSGNGKPGNGNGG
+310 GSGNGKPGN
-323 SGSSQNSQGQQNGNG
+323 SGFGLPQNSQGQQNGSNG
-338 GSQGGSGGSQSNSGN
+338 QSDLN
-353 GNGNG
+353 
-358 NGGSG
+358 
-363 SSQNSQGQ
+363 

-376 GSQGGSGDSQ
+376 SQND
-386 SNSGNGNGNGNG
+386 SGNAQNNSSNGNE
-398 GSGSSQ
+398 
-404 NSQGQQ
+404 
-410 NGNSGS
+410 NGNS
-416 QGGSGG
+416 
-422 SQSNSGNGNGNG
+422 
-434 NGDSGSSQNSQGQ
+434 
-447 QNGNSGSQS
+447 
-456 GSSDSQNNSG
+456 
-466 NGNGN
+466 
-471 GNGVGSMTAEQLS
+471 VGSMTAEQLS

-490 VKQIKQAAK
+490 VKQIEQAAK
-499 NVGVNNLPDRHNNS
+499 NVGVNNLPDRHSKS
-513 ITSQAGKNEDA
+513 ITNQAGKNAEA
-524 KKRERSKQGSDNAN
+524 KKRESGKQGSGNNAN
-538 GKSNGDSIANAPGA
+538 GNGNGNSNSNSIANAPGA

-560 AAKCDIE
+560 AAKCDIK
-567 AIERE
+567 AIEKA
-572 RKRNVATA
+572 RKQEIATA
-580 QANNEANDKL
+580 QANNEANNQL
-590 RQEGKE
+590 AQEGAKI
-596 VGREIG
+596 GSEIG
-602 TNIYV
+602 TKISV

-615 SNIETYNRLSA
+615 SNIDTYNRLSA
-626 GLLSITKNLERRLKT
+626 GLLSVTKNLERRLKT
-641 TIRDEENDDTV
+641 TIRDEENDDAV

-692 DESGSMSKTA
+692 DESGSMSDKA
-702 ISASVRTAIILQ
+702 IAASVRTAIILQ

-726 CGFTTEDLKG
+726 CGFTTG
-736 VDIITYVDMNVDG
+736 GYSGSVDIITYVDKNVDG

>member
-21 PETDDLSFFTSEVYR
+21 PETDDLSFFASEAYR

-59 DISEA
+59 DITKE
-64 QEKERISDMV
+64 QEEERINDMV
-74 VTMSTDKNMTAC
+74 VMMSTDENMTAC
-86 TNGDSMIIGVNNPLV
+86 TNGDSMIIGVNNSLV

-127 TDFKTIDMWQA
+127 TDFKTIDMWLG
-138 ALSNGNWWPVVP
+138 ALRNGNWWPVVP
-150 DHAQDPEGAELTQV
+150 DHAQDPDGAELTQV

-206 CTTNDAQLSMAS
+206 CTTNDAMLSMAS

-256 SDVFDACMEVVD
+256 SDIFDACMEVVD

-275 AKKRLCGVNEI
+275 VKKRLCGVNEL
-286 CCILYPLFKEMLTE
+286 CCILYPLFKEMLTKN
-300 ESEKQNQQSS
+300 SEKQNQQSS
-310 GSGNGKPGNGNGG
+310 GSGNGKPGN
-323 SGSSQNSQGQQNGNG
+323 SGFGLPQNSHGQQNGSNG
-338 GSQGGSGGSQSNSGN
+338 QSDPNQNGNGSQNGSGNAQNNSSN

-358 NGGSG
+358 NS
-363 SSQNSQGQ
+363 
-371 QNGNG
+371 
-376 GSQGGSGDSQ
+376 
-386 SNSGNGNGNGNG
+386 
-398 GSGSSQ
+398 
-404 NSQGQQ
+404 
-410 NGNSGS
+410 
-416 QGGSGG
+416 
-422 SQSNSGNGNGNG
+422 
-434 NGDSGSSQNSQGQ
+434 
-447 QNGNSGSQS
+447 
-456 GSSDSQNNSG
+456 
-466 NGNGN
+466 
-471 GNGVGSMTAEQLS
+471 VGSMTAEQLS

-490 VKQIKQAAK
+490 VKQIEQAAK
-499 NVGVNNLPDRHNNS
+499 NVGVNNLPDRHSNS
-513 ITSQAGKNEDA
+513 ITNQAGKNAEA
-524 KKRERSKQGSDNAN
+524 KKRESGKQGSGNNANAN
-538 GKSNGDSIANAPGA
+538 GNGNSNSNSIANAPGA

-560 AAKCDIE
+560 AAKCDIK
-567 AIERE
+567 AIEKA
-572 RKRNVATA
+572 RKQEIATA
-580 QANNEANDKL
+580 QANNEANNQL
-590 RQEGKE
+590 AQEGAKI
-596 VGREIG
+596 GGEIG
-602 TNIYV
+602 TKISV

-615 SNIETYNRLSA
+615 SNIDTYNRLSA
-626 GLLSITKNLERRLKT
+626 GLLSVTKNLERRLKT
-641 TIRDEENDDTV
+641 TIRDEENDDAV
-652 AGLPMGSRVE
+652 DGLPMGSRVE
-662 ARLAYHQDGKIFSRK
+662 ARLAYHQDGKIYSRK

-692 DESGSMSKTA
+692 DESGSMSDEA
-702 ISASVRTAIILQ
+702 IAASVRTAIILQ

-726 CGFTTEDLKG
+726 CGFTTG
-736 VDIITYVDMNVDG
+736 GYSGCVDIITYVDKNVDG

-823 DSKPRIQEEFGSNFL
+823 DLKPRIQEEFGSNFL

>member
-376 GSQGGSGDSQ
+376 GSHGGSGDSQSNSGNGNGNGNGGYQGGSGGSQ

-416 QGGSGG
+416 Q
-422 SQSNSGNGNGNG
+422 
-434 NGDSGSSQNSQGQ
+434 SGSSG
-447 QNGNSGSQS
+447 
-456 GSSDSQNNSG
+456 SQNNSG

-677 NFPRDNPRLAVGYLC
+677 NLPRDNPRLAVGYLC

-791 DGCSGRG
+791 DGCSGQG

>member
-21 PETDDLSFFTSEVYR
+21 PETDDLSFFASEAYR

-59 DISEA
+59 DITKE
-64 QEKERISDMV
+64 QEEERINDMV
-74 VTMSTDKNMTAC
+74 VMMSTDENMTAC
-86 TNGDSMIIGVNNPLV
+86 TNGDSMIIGVNNSLV

-127 TDFKTIDMWQA
+127 TDFKTIDMWLG
-138 ALSNGNWWPVVP
+138 ALRNGNWWPVVP
-150 DHAQDPEGAELTQV
+150 DHAQDPDGAELTQV

-206 CTTNDAQLSMAS
+206 CTTNDAMLSMAS

-256 SDVFDACMEVVD
+256 SDIFDACMEVVD

-275 AKKRLCGVNEI
+275 VKKRLCGVNEL
-286 CCILYPLFKEMLTE
+286 CCILYPLFKEMLTKNT
-300 ESEKQNQQSS
+300 EKQNQQSS
-310 GSGNGKPGNGNGG
+310 GSGNGKPGN
-323 SGSSQNSQGQQNGNG
+323 SGFGLPQNSQGQQNG
-338 GSQGGSGGSQSNSGN
+338 SGNAQNNSSN

-358 NGGSG
+358 NSV
-363 SSQNSQGQ
+363 
-371 QNGNG
+371 
-376 GSQGGSGDSQ
+376 D
-386 SNSGNGNGNGNG
+386 
-398 GSGSSQ
+398 
-404 NSQGQQ
+404 
-410 NGNSGS
+410 
-416 QGGSGG
+416 
-422 SQSNSGNGNGNG
+422 
-434 NGDSGSSQNSQGQ
+434 
-447 QNGNSGSQS
+447 
-456 GSSDSQNNSG
+456 
-466 NGNGN
+466 
-471 GNGVGSMTAEQLS
+471 SMTAEQLS

-490 VKQIKQAAK
+490 VKQIEQAAK
-499 NVGVNNLPDRHNNS
+499 NVGVNNLPDRHSNS
-513 ITSQAGKNEDA
+513 ITNQASKSKDA
-524 KKRERSKQGSDNAN
+524 KKRESGKQGSGNNAN
-538 GKSNGDSIANAPGA
+538 GNGNGNSNSIANAPGA

-560 AAKCDIE
+560 AAKCDIK
-567 AIERE
+567 AIEKA
-572 RKRNVATA
+572 RKQEIATA
-580 QANNEANDKL
+580 QANNEANNQL
-590 RQEGKE
+590 AQEGAKI
-596 VGREIG
+596 GSEIG
-602 TNIYV
+602 TKISV

-615 SNIETYNRLSA
+615 SNIDTYNRLSA
-626 GLLSITKNLERRLKT
+626 GLLSVTKNLERRLKT
-641 TIRDEENDDTV
+641 TIRDEENDDAV

-692 DESGSMSKTA
+692 DESGSMSDKA
-702 ISASVRTAIILQ
+702 IAASVRTAIILQ

-726 CGFTTEDLKG
+726 CGFTTG
-736 VDIITYVDMNVDG
+736 GYSGSVDIITYVDKNVDG

>member
-21 PETDDLSFFTSEVYR
+21 PETDDLSFFSSEAYR

-59 DISEA
+59 DITKE
-64 QEKERISDMV
+64 QEEERINDMV
-74 VTMSTDKNMTAC
+74 VMMSTDENMTVC
-86 TNGDSMIIGVNNPLV
+86 TNGDSMIIGVNSSLV

-127 TDFKTIDMWQA
+127 TDFKTIDMWLG
-138 ALSNGNWWPVVP
+138 ALRNGNWWPVVP
-150 DHAQDPEGAELTQV
+150 DHAQDPDGAELTQV

-206 CTTNDAQLSMAS
+206 CTTNDAMLSMAS

-256 SDVFDACMEVVD
+256 SDIFDACMEVVD

-275 AKKRLCGVNEI
+275 VKKRLCGVNEL
-286 CCILYPLFKEMLTE
+286 CCILYPLFKEMLTKNI
-300 ESEKQNQQSS
+300 EKQNQQSS
-310 GSGNGKPGNGNGG
+310 GSGNGKPGN
-323 SGSSQNSQGQQNGNG
+323 SGFGLPQNSQGQQNGSNG
-338 GSQGGSGGSQSNSGN
+338 QSDPN
-353 GNGNG
+353 
-358 NGGSG
+358 
-363 SSQNSQGQ
+363 

-376 GSQGGSGDSQ
+376 SQNGSGNAQ
-386 SNSGNGNGNGNG
+386 NNSSNGNE
-398 GSGSSQ
+398 
-404 NSQGQQ
+404 
-410 NGNSGS
+410 NGNS
-416 QGGSGG
+416 
-422 SQSNSGNGNGNG
+422 
-434 NGDSGSSQNSQGQ
+434 
-447 QNGNSGSQS
+447 
-456 GSSDSQNNSG
+456 
-466 NGNGN
+466 
-471 GNGVGSMTAEQLS
+471 VGSMTAEQLS

-490 VKQIKQAAK
+490 VKQIEQAAK
-499 NVGVNNLPDRHNNS
+499 NVGVNNLPDRHSKS
-513 ITSQAGKNEDA
+513 ITNQAGKNAEA
-524 KKRERSKQGSDNAN
+524 KKRESGKQGSGNNAN
-538 GKSNGDSIANAPGA
+538 GNGNGNSNSNSIANAPGA

-560 AAKCDIE
+560 AAKCDIK
-567 AIERE
+567 AIEKA
-572 RKRNVATA
+572 RKQEIATA
-580 QANNEANDKL
+580 QANNEANNQL
-590 RQEGKE
+590 AQEGAKI
-596 VGREIG
+596 GSEIG
-602 TNIYV
+602 TKISV

-615 SNIETYNRLSA
+615 SNIDTYNRLSA
-626 GLLSITKNLERRLKT
+626 GLLSVTKNLERRLKT
-641 TIRDEENDDTV
+641 TIRDEENDDAV

-692 DESGSMSKTA
+692 DESGSMSDKA
-702 ISASVRTAIILQ
+702 IAASVRTAIILQ

-726 CGFTTEDLKG
+726 CGFTTG
-736 VDIITYVDMNVDG
+736 GYSGSVDIITYVDKNVDG

>member
-21 PETDDLSFFTSEVYR
+21 PETDDLSFFASEAYR

-59 DISEA
+59 DITKE
-64 QEKERISDMV
+64 QEEERINDMV
-74 VTMSTDKNMTAC
+74 VMMSTDENMTAC
-86 TNGDSMIIGVNNPLV
+86 TNGDSMIIGVNNSLV

-127 TDFKTIDMWQA
+127 TDFKTIDMWLG
-138 ALSNGNWWPVVP
+138 ALRNGNWWPVVP
-150 DHAQDPEGAELTQV
+150 DHAQDPDGAELTQV

-206 CTTNDAQLSMAS
+206 CTTNDAMLSMAS

-232 AMFQQVLMYAKY
+232 AMFQQVLIYAKY

-256 SDVFDACMEVVD
+256 SDIFDACMEVVD

-275 AKKRLCGVNEI
+275 VKKRLCGVNEL
-286 CCILYPLFKEMLTE
+286 CCILYPLFKEMLTKNT
-300 ESEKQNQQSS
+300 EKQNQQSS
-310 GSGNGKPGNGNGG
+310 GSGNGKPGNAQNN
-323 SGSSQNSQGQQNGNG
+323 SS
-338 GSQGGSGGSQSNSGN
+338 N

-358 NGGSG
+358 KS
-363 SSQNSQGQ
+363 
-371 QNGNG
+371 
-376 GSQGGSGDSQ
+376 
-386 SNSGNGNGNGNG
+386 
-398 GSGSSQ
+398 
-404 NSQGQQ
+404 
-410 NGNSGS
+410 
-416 QGGSGG
+416 
-422 SQSNSGNGNGNG
+422 
-434 NGDSGSSQNSQGQ
+434 
-447 QNGNSGSQS
+447 
-456 GSSDSQNNSG
+456 
-466 NGNGN
+466 
-471 GNGVGSMTAEQLS
+471 VGSMTAEQLS

-490 VKQIKQAAK
+490 VKQIEQAAK
-499 NVGVNNLPDRHNNS
+499 NVGVNNLPDRHSNS
-513 ITSQAGKNEDA
+513 ITNQASKSKDA
-524 KKRERSKQGSDNAN
+524 KKRESGKQGSGDNAN
-538 GKSNGDSIANAPGA
+538 GNGNGNGNSNSNSIANAPGA

-560 AAKCDIE
+560 AAKCDIK
-567 AIERE
+567 AIEKA
-572 RKRNVATA
+572 RKQEIATA
-580 QANNEANDKL
+580 QANNEANNQL
-590 RQEGKE
+590 AQEGAKI
-596 VGREIG
+596 GSEIG
-602 TNIYV
+602 TKISV

-615 SNIETYNRLSA
+615 SNIDTYNRLSA
-626 GLLSITKNLERRLKT
+626 GLLSVTKNLERRLKT
-641 TIRDEENDDTV
+641 TIRDEENDDAV

-692 DESGSMSKTA
+692 DESGSMSDEA
-702 ISASVRTAIILQ
+702 IAASVRTAIILQ

-726 CGFTTEDLKG
+726 CGFTTG
-736 VDIITYVDMNVDG
+736 GYSGSVDIITYVDKNVDG

>member
-21 PETDDLSFFTSEVYR
+21 PETDDLSFFSSEAYR

-59 DISEA
+59 DITKE
-64 QEKERISDMV
+64 QEEERINDMV
-74 VTMSTDKNMTAC
+74 VMMSTDENMTAC
-86 TNGDSMIIGVNNPLV
+86 TNGDSMIIGVNNSLV

-127 TDFKTIDMWQA
+127 TDFKTIDMWLG
-138 ALSNGNWWPVVP
+138 ALRNGNWWPVVP
-150 DHAQDPEGAELTQV
+150 DHAQDPDGAELTQV

-206 CTTNDAQLSMAS
+206 CTTNDAMLSMAS

-256 SDVFDACMEVVD
+256 SDIFDACMEVVD

-275 AKKRLCGVNEI
+275 VKKRLCGVNEL
-286 CCILYPLFKEMLTE
+286 CCILYPLFKEMLTKNT
-300 ESEKQNQQSS
+300 EKQNQQSS
-310 GSGNGKPGNGNGG
+310 GSGNGKPGN
-323 SGSSQNSQGQQNGNG
+323 SGFGLPQNSQGQQNG
-338 GSQGGSGGSQSNSGN
+338 SGNAQNNSSN

-358 NGGSG
+358 KS
-363 SSQNSQGQ
+363 
-371 QNGNG
+371 
-376 GSQGGSGDSQ
+376 
-386 SNSGNGNGNGNG
+386 
-398 GSGSSQ
+398 
-404 NSQGQQ
+404 
-410 NGNSGS
+410 
-416 QGGSGG
+416 
-422 SQSNSGNGNGNG
+422 
-434 NGDSGSSQNSQGQ
+434 
-447 QNGNSGSQS
+447 
-456 GSSDSQNNSG
+456 
-466 NGNGN
+466 
-471 GNGVGSMTAEQLS
+471 VGSMTAEQLS

-490 VKQIKQAAK
+490 VKQIEQAAK
-499 NVGVNNLPDRHNNS
+499 NVGVNNLPDRHSNS
-513 ITSQAGKNEDA
+513 ITNQASKSKDA
-524 KKRERSKQGSDNAN
+524 KKRESGKQGSGNNAN
-538 GKSNGDSIANAPGA
+538 GNGNGNGNSIANAPGA

-560 AAKCDIE
+560 AAKCDIK
-567 AIERE
+567 AIEKA
-572 RKRNVATA
+572 RKQEIATA
-580 QANNEANDKL
+580 QANNEANNQL
-590 RQEGKE
+590 AQEGAKI
-596 VGREIG
+596 GSEIG
-602 TNIYV
+602 TKISV

-615 SNIETYNRLSA
+615 SNIDTYNRLSA
-626 GLLSITKNLERRLKT
+626 GLLSVTKNLERRLKT
-641 TIRDEENDDTV
+641 TIRDEENDDAV

-692 DESGSMSKTA
+692 DESGSMSDKA
-702 ISASVRTAIILQ
+702 IAASVRTAIILQ

-726 CGFTTEDLKG
+726 CGFTTG
-736 VDIITYVDMNVDG
+736 GYSGSVDIITYVDKNVDG

>member
-138 ALSNGNWWPVVP
+138 ALSNGSWWPVVP

-371 QNGNG
+371 QNGN
-376 GSQGGSGDSQ
+376 
-386 SNSGNGNGNGNG
+386 
-398 GSGSSQ
+398 
-404 NSQGQQ
+404 
-410 NGNSGS
+410 SGS

-422 SQSNSGNGNGNG
+422 SQS
-434 NGDSGSSQNSQGQ
+434 
-447 QNGNSGSQS
+447 
-456 GSSDSQNNSG
+456 NSG

-777 MKDSTEK
+777 LKDSTEK

-823 DSKPRIQEEFGSNFL
+823 DSKPRIQEEFGDNFL
-838 DISNLDAMPKI
+838 DISNLDEMPKI

>member
-21 PETDDLSFFTSEVYR
+21 PETDDLSFFSSEAYR

-59 DISEA
+59 DITKE
-64 QEKERISDMV
+64 QEEERINDMV
-74 VTMSTDKNMTAC
+74 VMMSTDENMTAC
-86 TNGDSMIIGVNNPLV
+86 TNGDSMIIGVNNSLV

-127 TDFKTIDMWQA
+127 TDFKTIDMWLG
-138 ALSNGNWWPVVP
+138 ALRNGNWWPVVP
-150 DHAQDPEGAELTQV
+150 DHAQDPDGAELTQV

-206 CTTNDAQLSMAS
+206 CTTNDAMLSMAS

-256 SDVFDACMEVVD
+256 SDIFDACMEVVD

-275 AKKRLCGVNEI
+275 VKKRLCGVNEL
-286 CCILYPLFKEMLTE
+286 CCILYPLFKEMLTKN
-300 ESEKQNQQSS
+300 SEKQNQQSS
-310 GSGNGKPGNGNGG
+310 GSGNGKPGN
-323 SGSSQNSQGQQNGNG
+323 SGFGLPQNSQGQQNGSNG
-338 GSQGGSGGSQSNSGN
+338 QSDPNQNGNGSQNGSGNAQNNSSN

-358 NGGSG
+358 NS
-363 SSQNSQGQ
+363 
-371 QNGNG
+371 
-376 GSQGGSGDSQ
+376 
-386 SNSGNGNGNGNG
+386 
-398 GSGSSQ
+398 
-404 NSQGQQ
+404 
-410 NGNSGS
+410 
-416 QGGSGG
+416 
-422 SQSNSGNGNGNG
+422 
-434 NGDSGSSQNSQGQ
+434 
-447 QNGNSGSQS
+447 
-456 GSSDSQNNSG
+456 
-466 NGNGN
+466 
-471 GNGVGSMTAEQLS
+471 VGSMTAEQLS
-484 EALKEA
+484 EALKEV
-490 VKQIKQAAK
+490 VKQIEQAAK
-499 NVGVNNLPDRHNNS
+499 NVGVNNLPDRHSNS
-513 ITSQAGKNEDA
+513 ITNQVSKSKDA
-524 KKRERSKQGSDNAN
+524 KKRESGKQGSGDNAN
-538 GKSNGDSIANAPGA
+538 GNGNGNSNSNSIANAPGA

-560 AAKCDIE
+560 AAKCDIK
-567 AIERE
+567 AIEKA
-572 RKRNVATA
+572 RKQEIATA
-580 QANNEANDKL
+580 QANNEANNQL
-590 RQEGKE
+590 AQEGAKI
-596 VGREIG
+596 GSEIG
-602 TNIYV
+602 TKISV

-615 SNIETYNRLSA
+615 SNIDTYNRLSA
-626 GLLSITKNLERRLKT
+626 GLLSVTKNLERRLKT
-641 TIRDEENDDTV
+641 TIRDEENDDAV

-692 DESGSMSKTA
+692 DESGSMSDEA
-702 ISASVRTAIILQ
+702 IAASVRTAIILQ

-726 CGFTTEDLKG
+726 CGFTTG
-736 VDIITYVDMNVDG
+736 GYSGSVDIITYVDKNVDG

>member
-410 NGNSGS
+410 NGNC
-416 QGGSGG
+416 
-422 SQSNSGNGNGNG
+422 
-434 NGDSGSSQNSQGQ
+434 
-447 QNGNSGSQS
+447 GSQS

-777 MKDSTEK
+777 LKDSTEK

-791 DGCSGRG
+791 DGCSGQG